1 MTKQNNYRIVASI
14 IILLTSLLTISCGS
28 KKAVPPKDALESEL
42 IIFHA
47 GSLSVPFHQLADSF
61 MKENPGVKMLLEG
74 AGSSECARKISE
86 LKKPCDIIAS
96 SDYTVIR
103 DLLIP
108 EYTNWYVNF
117 ATNEMGIAFTDK
129 SNMSDKINKDNW
141 IDVLLSDKVI
151 YGRANPNLDPC
162 GYRTIFTFLLSEKY
176 YAKFGLAKK
185 LSTKDENFIRPKEV
199 DLLALLESKTLDY
212 IFIYKS
218 VAIQHKLKF
227 LSLPEEINQSNP
239 SLSVYYATAKTEVS
253 GKEKNKPIEKK
264 AEAMLYAASILSN
277 ATHRNASIKFME
289 FLLSEKGKKIME
301 KNGQPSVNFVKKEY
315 MQNVPDSIRKYIKE
329 Q

>member
-1 MTKQNNYRIVASI
+1 MKNYVKFA
-14 IILLTSLLTISCGS
+14 SLLIFSTILIISCTS
-28 KKAVPPKDALESEL
+28 KKSVGKKDNLENEL

-47 GSLSVPFHQLADSF
+47 GSLSVPFHQLADTF
-61 MKENPGVKMLLEG
+61 MKENPGVKLLLEG
-74 AGSSECARKISE
+74 AGSTECARKISE

-108 EYTNWYVNF
+108 NYANWYVNF
-117 ATNEMGIAFTDK
+117 ATNEMGIAYTDK
-129 SNMSDKINKDNW
+129 STMADKINKDNW
-141 IDVLLSDKVI
+141 FDVLQMKKII

-176 YAKFGLAKK
+176 YKKSGLAVK
-185 LSTKDENFIRPKEV
+185 LTKKDEGFIRPKEV
-199 DLLALLESKTLDY
+199 DLLALLETHTVDY

-227 LSLPEEINQSNP
+227 LSLPVEINQSDP
-239 SLSVYYATAKTEVS
+239 SFSEYYSNATTEVS
-253 GKEKNKPIEKK
+253 GKDKNKKTLKK
-264 AEAMLYAASILSN
+264 AEPMLYAVTIIKN
-277 ATHRNASIKFME
+277 APHKNAAIKFIA
-289 FLLSEKGKKIME
+289 FLLSDNGKKIME
-301 KNGQPSVNFVKKEY
+301 GNGQPSINFVKKEY
-315 MQNVPDSIRKYIKE
+315 LQNVPDSIRKYVKE